1 MRNNKYLIMRIFV
14 AALMFLVLL
23 PSRVLYADTIPD
35 TREPVDVGVVLQSG
49 VAMTT
54 SSGVY
59 YGFDAEFMYKI
70 AQYANLK
77 PIFHPYKDNVE
88 MFKALDNG
96 EIQMAL
102 GISPNPERLE
112 RFLFGSNGL
121 FTSQASIRVRD
132 DDPRFSYGNPIEYN
146 DKVLGVVKSSIMY
159 DRVRDWA
166 TKNDIHPIFKTYDND
181 DSLQKAMED
190 GELDG
195 VVTYGSKAT
204 KNYRASFNIVA
215 NTYYPIFAK
224 NQMFLKNKV
233 DAAMSRILYE
243 DVRYPEKL
251 YDKYRH
257 FHYQDSIPLSAEEKD
272 YIARHPV
279 LKVAVHE
286 MNPPISYMDS
296 SGEIR
301 GVAPDL
307 YKRIAQELNWQ
318 VEFIVFKD
326 RNEIA
331 RALKAGEVDVYGV
344 TSQDIIGS
352 ENIGLAITKTYFT
365 LSILCLRRSDVAEI
379 HTAAFVG
386 MVPPNVENAI
396 RAGAPDMDLISFP
409 TIEECYEAIS
419 SHRVDAVY
427 CNMAQLNWLTA
438 KHGSGNFTVEGVD
451 DLGIEFSGQLMPG
464 NFILNSILSKTVQ
477 GGQINITSI
486 LSKNLYTDQT
496 VVDYIRSI
504 PARLIVILSALFVFI
519 VAAVAYTMYK
529 SHQSRVRAELNAKQ
543 AALEASEQARKAES
557 SFLSTMSHDMRTP
570 LNGILG
576 YTRLARGSHDIKEI
590 QQYLERIDSSGKLM
604 LALVN
609 DVLDLSKLS
618 SGKMEL
624 REDRIVPHELFNI
637 IKDAITMNANTHH
650 IDFKADIHVDDGV
663 IVYSDRLRLQQLA
676 MNLLSNA
683 VKYTPAGGHVVWDV
697 HVKAEGDK
705 SSLVEIVQDDGI
717 GMSEEFQQHMFDVFS
732 QENRAET
739 VNTRGTGL
747 GLALVHKFITMMG
760 GTIEVE
766 SKLGEGTTFIFTVPI
781 KTVKE
786 DAKAVAAEGQSD
798 ANVGEAISKEIL
810 RDVPILLV
818 EDNEINAELAQLML
832 ADYGANIIDWAHN
845 GQEAVDIYSAS
856 EPSHYK
862 LILMDLRMP
871 VMDGLTATR
880 KIRLLHRPD
889 AGIVPIIAMSA
900 DAYEEDIRN
909 CKAAGMQSHISK
921 PVDINRLM
929 EAIVD
934 VL

>member
-1 MRNNKYLIMRIFV
+1 MRNNKFFIMRILI
-14 AALMFLVLL
+14 AALMVFVLL
-23 PSRVLYADTIPD
+23 PSRVLYADKIPD
-35 TREPVDVGVVLQSG
+35 TREPVHVGVVLQSG

-54 SSGVY
+54 DSGVY

-88 MFKALDNG
+88 MFKGLDDG
-96 EIQMAL
+96 DIQMAL

-112 RFLFGSNGL
+112 RFLFGGHGL

-132 DDPRFSYGNPIEYN
+132 DDPRFSYGNPTEYN
-146 DKVLGVVKSSIMY
+146 GKVLGVVKSSIMY
-159 DRVRDWA
+159 DRAREWA
-166 TKNDIHPIFKTYDND
+166 SKNDIHPIFKTYDND
-181 DSLQKAMED
+181 DELQEAMNNGEVD
-190 GELDG
+190 GI
-195 VVTYGSKAT
+195 VTYGSKLT
-204 KNYRASFNIVA
+204 HNYRASFNIVA
-215 NTYYPIFAK
+215 NTYYPIFSK
-224 NQMFLKNKV
+224 DQMALKNKV

-257 FHYQDSIPLSAEEKD
+257 FHYQDSIPLSVEEKE
-272 YIARHPV
+272 YIANHPV
-279 LKVAVHE
+279 LKVAVHG
-286 MNPPISYMDS
+286 MNPPISYVDS
-296 SGEIR
+296 NGDIR

-307 YKRIAQELNWQ
+307 YKQIAHELNWQ
-318 VEFIVFKD
+318 VEFVVFND
-326 RNEIA
+326 REEIA
-331 RALKAGEVDVYGV
+331 RALKEGEVDVYGV

-379 HTAAFVG
+379 HTATFVG

-396 RAGAPDMDLISFP
+396 REGAPNMELISFP
-409 TIEECYEAIS
+409 TIEECYEAMS
-419 SHRVDAVY
+419 SHKVDAIY

-464 NFILNSILSKTVQ
+464 NSVLNSILSKTVQ
-477 GGQINITSI
+477 GGKINITNI

-496 VVDYIRSI
+496 VMDYIRSI
-504 PARLIVILSALFVFI
+504 PARLILILFALF
-519 VAAVAYTMYK
+519 AAIIGMVGYTMYK
-529 SHQSRVRAELNAKQ
+529 NHQSRVIAELNAKQ
-543 AALEASEQARKAES
+543 AALDASEQARKAES

-576 YTRLARGSHDIKEI
+576 YTRLARGSHDMNEI
-590 QQYLERIDSSGKLM
+590 QQYLERIDSSSKLM

-637 IKDAITMNANTHH
+637 IKDAITMNANNHH
-650 IDFKADIHVDDGV
+650 IDFKADLHVDDGV

-697 HVKAEGDK
+697 HVQVEGDK

-717 GMSEEFQQHMFDVFS
+717 GMSEEFQQHMFEVFS

-739 VNTRGTGL
+739 VNARGTGL
-747 GLALVHKFITMMG
+747 GLSLVHKFINMMG

-766 SKLGEGTTFIFTVPI
+766 SKLGEGTTFIFSVPI
-781 KTVKE
+781 KTVRE
-786 DAKAVAAEGQSD
+786 DARVVAAEGQPN
-798 ANVGEAISKEIL
+798 ANNIEAISKNVL
-810 RDVPILLV
+810 RDTPILLV

-832 ADYGANIIDWAHN
+832 ADYGANMIDWAHN
-845 GQEAVDIYSAS
+845 GQEAVEIYSAS

-880 KIRLLHRPD
+880 KIRMLHRPD
-889 AGIVPIIAMSA
+889 AGVVPIIAMSA
-900 DAYEEDIRN
+900 DAYEEDVRN
-909 CKAAGMQSHISK
+909 CREAGMQNHISK

-929 EAIVD
+929 RAIVD

>member
-1 MRNNKYLIMRIFV
+1 MRNNKFFVIRILI
-14 AALMFLVLL
+14 AALMVFVLL
-23 PSRVLYADTIPD
+23 PSHVLYADEIPD
-35 TREPVDVGVVLQSG
+35 TREPVHVGVVLQSG

-54 SSGVY
+54 DSGVY

-88 MFKALDNG
+88 MFKGLDDG
-96 EIQMAL
+96 DIQMAL

-112 RFLFGSNGL
+112 RFLFGSHGL

-132 DDPRFSYGNPIEYN
+132 NDPRFSYGNPTEYSG
-146 DKVLGVVKSSIMY
+146 KVLGVVKSSIMY
-159 DRVRDWA
+159 DRAREWA
-166 TKNDIHPIFKTYDND
+166 SKNDIHPIFKTYDND
-181 DSLQKAMED
+181 DELQEAMD
-190 GELDG
+190 NGELDG
-195 VVTYGSKAT
+195 IVTYGSKLT
-204 KNYRASFNIVA
+204 HNYRASFNIVA
-215 NTYYPIFAK
+215 NTYYPIFSK
-224 NQMFLKNKV
+224 DQMALKNKV

-257 FHYQDSIPLSAEEKD
+257 FHYQDSIPLSVEEKE
-272 YIARHPV
+272 YIANHPV
-279 LKVAVHE
+279 LKVAVHG
-286 MNPPISYMDS
+286 MNPPISYVDS
-296 SGEIR
+296 NGDIR

-307 YKRIAQELNWQ
+307 YKQIAHELNWQ
-318 VEFIVFKD
+318 VEFVVFND
-326 RNEIA
+326 REEIA
-331 RALKAGEVDVYGV
+331 RALKEGEVDVYGV

-396 RAGAPDMDLISFP
+396 REGAPNMELISFP
-409 TIEECYEAIS
+409 TIEECYEAMS
-419 SHRVDAVY
+419 SHKVDAIY

-451 DLGIEFSGQLMPG
+451 DLGSEFSGQLMPG
-464 NFILNSILSKTVQ
+464 NSVLNSILSKTVQ
-477 GGQINITSI
+477 GGKINITNI

-496 VVDYIRSI
+496 VMDYIRSI
-504 PARLIVILSALFVFI
+504 PARLILILFSLF
-519 VAAVAYTMYK
+519 AAIIGMVGYTMYK
-529 SHQSRVRAELNAKQ
+529 NHQSRVIAELNAKQ
-543 AALEASEQARKAES
+543 AALDASEQARKAES

-576 YTRLARGSHDIKEI
+576 YTRLARGCRDMNEI
-590 QQYLERIDSSGKLM
+590 QQYLERIDSSSKLM

-637 IKDAITMNANTHH
+637 IKDAITMNANNHH
-650 IDFKADIHVDDGV
+650 IDFKADLHVDDGV

-683 VKYTPAGGHVVWDV
+683 VKYTPAGGHVLWDV
-697 HVKAEGDK
+697 RVKIEGDK

-717 GMSEEFQQHMFDVFS
+717 GMSEEFQQHMFEVFT

-739 VNTRGTGL
+739 INTRGTGL
-747 GLALVHKFITMMG
+747 GLSLVHKFITMMG

-766 SKLGEGTTFIFTVPI
+766 SKLGEGTTFVFSVPI
-781 KTVKE
+781 KTVRE
-786 DAKAVAAEGQSD
+786 NAKRIAAEGQPDTNTSE
-798 ANVGEAISKEIL
+798 VISKDIL

-832 ADYGANIIDWAHN
+832 ADYGANMIDWAHN
-845 GQEAVDIYSAS
+845 GQEAVEIYSAS

-880 KIRLLHRPD
+880 KIRMLHRPD
-889 AGIVPIIAMSA
+889 AGVVPIIAMSA
-900 DAYEEDIRN
+900 DAYEEDVRN
-909 CKAAGMQSHISK
+909 CREAGMQNHISK

-929 EAIVD
+929 RAIVD